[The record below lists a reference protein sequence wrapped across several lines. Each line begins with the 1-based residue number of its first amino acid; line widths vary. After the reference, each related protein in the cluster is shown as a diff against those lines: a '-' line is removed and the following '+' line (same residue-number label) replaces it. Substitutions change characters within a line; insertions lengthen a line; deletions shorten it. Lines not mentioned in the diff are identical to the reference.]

1 MAKKRKSVTAKTKKN
16 PYMKCMS
23 GKEGQIHKERKK
35 LMEDKHVKT
44 LTPKQSGEAFSKAA
58 KFCKP

>member
-1 MAKKRKSVTAKTKKN
+1 
-16 PYMKCMS
+16 MKCMS